1 MIKAKR
7 KCGIILKIDCKAT
20 IVLVICVNYKL
31 ALTMV
36 AQRLKCLPGM
46 KGDQGSI
53 PGSGR
58 SPGERNGNPLC
69 TLAWRIPWREEPGR
83 LQSMGLQGVGHD
95 MTEEL
100 HFYFHFHGHLPSIS
114 TRIKSRAPAAADF
127 QHPLKRVQ
135 GGEQKQAVC
144 VWD

>member
-1 MIKAKR
+1 M
-7 KCGIILKIDCKAT
+7 AT
-20 IVLVICVNYKL
+20 HS
-31 ALTMV
+31 
-36 AQRLKCLPGM
+36 
-46 KGDQGSI
+46 SI
-53 PGSGR
+53 
-58 SPGERNGNPLC
+58 
-69 TLAWRIPWREEPGR
+69 LAWRIPWTEEPWVHKE
-83 LQSMGLQGVGHD
+83 SD